1 MLPDKG
7 LRERTSRP
15 AAAVVKLPLQLS
27 YHYFDALT
35 VTGDL
40 LWVAHFLSNRLGA
53 IRMEGKLLIKNGT
66 LVAEGKSWQGDILV
80 ANGKIEAIGE
90 SLSADATTE
99 IFDAEGCVVTYG
111 LADVHVHLREP
122 GYSVKETI
130 ATGTRAAAHGGVT
143 TVCSMPNLQPAPD
156 APETIGVQQKMIDE
170 QAVIEV
176 LPYATISKGRARRE
190 LAEIEALRPLSVGYS
205 DDGNGIQTEEL
216 MRKAMQRIA
225 AVDGIIAAHCED
237 DSLLYAGYIHDGEY
251 AHRHNHK
258 GICSESEWGPIKRDV
273 ILAEEEKCRYHV
285 CHISTKESVE
295 IIREAK
301 SRYENISCETAPHY
315 LILCDEDLQE
325 EGRFKMNPPLR
336 AAEDRAA
343 LIEGIKDGTIEVI
356 ATDHAPHTAEE
367 KSRGLKESAMG
378 IVGIE
383 CSFALCY
390 THLVRKGVISIEK
403 LIALMSENPR
413 RIFRLGGALRVG
425 ERADIAIFDTREPY
439 RIDTDDF
446 LSMGKATPFEGEE
459 VYGRCVL
466 TLFGGEKVW
475 SENK

>member
-1 MLPDKG
+1 MSEMK
-7 LRERTSRP
+7 
-15 AAAVVKLPLQLS
+15 V
-27 YHYFDALT
+27 
-35 VTGDL
+35 
-40 LWVAHFLSNRLGA
+40 
-53 IRMEGKLLIKNGT
+53 LIKGGT
-66 LVAEGKSWQGDILV
+66 VVAEGISRKADVLV
-80 ANGKIEAIGE
+80 ADGKIAAIEE
-90 SLSADATTE
+90 SLTADEQTE
-99 IFDAEGCVVTYG
+99 VFDAEGCVVTYG

-122 GYSVKETI
+122 GYSAKETI
-130 ATGTRAAAHGGVT
+130 TTGTRASARGGVT

-156 APETIGVQQKMIDE
+156 APETIAVEQQMIDE

-176 LPYATISKGRARRE
+176 LPFATISSHRAGRE
-190 LAEIEALRPLSVGYS
+190 LADIEALRPLSVGYS

-237 DSLLYAGYIHDGEY
+237 DSLLHAGYIHDGEY
-251 AHRHNHK
+251 ARTHGHK

-273 ILAEEEKCRYHV
+273 VMAEEEKCRYHV

-301 SRYENISCETAPHY
+301 KTCSHISCETAPHY
-315 LILCDEDLQE
+315 LVLCDADLKE

-336 AAEDRAA
+336 AAEDKAA

-367 KSRGLKESAMG
+367 KSRGLKGSMMG

-383 CSFALCY
+383 TSFAICY
-390 THLVRKGVISIEK
+390 THLVRKGVITIEK
-403 LIALMSENPR
+403 LIQLMSENPR
-413 RIFRLGGALRVG
+413 RIFRLGGAMQVG
-425 ERADIAIFDTREPY
+425 ERADIAVFDTTKPY
-439 RIDTDDF
+439 TIDTAEF

-459 VYGRCVL
+459 VYGRCML
-466 TLFGGEKVW
+466 TLFGGNVVW
-475 SENK
+475 KENK

>member
-1 MLPDKG
+1 MSTTKLIIKG
-7 LRERTSRP
+7 GTI
-15 AAAVVKLPLQLS
+15 
-27 YHYFDALT
+27 
-35 VTGDL
+35 
-40 LWVAHFLSNRLGA
+40 VAD
-53 IRMEGKLLIKNGT
+53 
-66 LVAEGKSWQGDILV
+66 GKSYVADILV
-80 ANGKIEAIGE
+80 LDGKIAEIGNAIVADEETEVFDANGCI
-90 SLSADATTE
+90 
-99 IFDAEGCVVTYG
+99 VTYG

-130 ATGTRAAAHGGVT
+130 TSGTKAAARGGVT

-156 APETIGVQQKMIDE
+156 APETIAVEQQMIDE

-176 LPYATISKGRARRE
+176 RPFATISSNRAGRK
-190 LAEIEALRPLSVGYS
+190 LADIEALRDLSVGYS

-216 MRKAMQRIA
+216 MREAMQRIA

-237 DSLLYAGYIHDGEY
+237 DSLLHAGYIHDGEY
-251 AHRHNHK
+251 ARQHNHK

-273 ILAEEEKCRYHV
+273 KLAEEKKCRYHV
-285 CHISTKESVE
+285 CHISTKESVA

-301 SRYENISCETAPHY
+301 SKCDHISCETAPHY
-315 LILCDEDLQE
+315 LVLCDADLQE

-336 AAEDRAA
+336 AAEDREA

-367 KSRGLKESAMG
+367 KSRGLKGSAMG

-383 CSFALCY
+383 TSFAICY
-390 THLVRKGVISIEK
+390 THLVRKGVITIEK

-413 RIFRLGGALRVG
+413 RIFRLGGALQVG
-425 ERADIAIFDTREPY
+425 ERADIAVYDISKPY
-439 RIDTDDF
+439 KIDSAEF
-446 LSMGKATPFEGEE
+446 VSMGKATPFEGEE
-459 VYGRCVL
+459 VYGRSLL

-475 SENK
+475 KENK

>member
-1 MLPDKG
+1 MG
-7 LRERTSRP
+7 
-15 AAAVVKLPLQLS
+15 
-27 YHYFDALT
+27 
-35 VTGDL
+35 
-40 LWVAHFLSNRLGA
+40 
-53 IRMEGKLLIKNGT
+53 GKLLIKSGT
-66 LVAEGKSWQGDILV
+66 LVADGKSWCGDILV
-80 ANGKIEAIGE
+80 ADGKIEAIGE
-90 SLSADATTE
+90 SLVADSQTE
-99 IFDAEGCVVTYG
+99 VFDAEGCIVTYG

-122 GYSVKETI
+122 GYSAKETI

-156 APETIGVQQKMIDE
+156 APETIAIQQQMIDE

-176 LPYATISKGRARRE
+176 RPLATISKGRERRE
-190 LAEIEALRPLSVGYS
+190 LADIEALRPLSVAYS
-205 DDGNGIQTEEL
+205 DDGNGIQSEEL
-216 MRKAMQRIA
+216 MRKAMQRISS
-225 AVDGIIAAHCED
+225 VDGIIAAHCED
-237 DSLLYAGYIHDGEY
+237 DSLLHAGYIHDGEY
-251 AHRHNHK
+251 AHAHGHK
-258 GICSESEWGPIKRDV
+258 GICSESEWKPIKRDV
-273 ILAEEEKCRYHV
+273 VLAREEKCRYHV
-285 CHISTKESVE
+285 CHISTKESVA

-301 SRYENISCETAPHY
+301 KHCDHISCETAPHY
-315 LILCDEDLQE
+315 LVLCDADLKE

-367 KSRGLKESAMG
+367 KSRGLKGSAMG

-383 CSFALCY
+383 TSFAICY
-390 THLVRKGVISIEK
+390 THLVRKGVVTIEK

-425 ERADIAIFDTREPY
+425 ERADIAVYDITKPY
-439 RIDTDDF
+439 VIDTDEF

-459 VYGRCVL
+459 VYGKCVL
-466 TLFGGEKVW
+466 TLFNGEKVW

>member
-1 MLPDKG
+1 MA
-7 LRERTSRP
+7 E
-15 AAAVVKLPLQLS
+15 
-27 YHYFDALT
+27 
-35 VTGDL
+35 
-40 LWVAHFLSNRLGA
+40 
-53 IRMEGKLLIKNGT
+53 LLIKGGT
-66 LVAEGKSWQGDILV
+66 LVAEGKSWKGDILV
-80 ANGKIEAIGE
+80 ADGKIKAIGE
-90 SLSADATTE
+90 LLAVDARTE
-99 IFDAEGCVVTYG
+99 VFNAEGCVVTYG

-122 GYSVKETI
+122 GYSAKETI
-130 ATGTRAAAHGGVT
+130 TTGTRAAAHGGVT

-156 APETIGVQQKMIDE
+156 APETIAVEQQMIDE
-170 QAVIEV
+170 QAVIDV
-176 LPYATISKGRARRE
+176 RPFATISKERARHE

-205 DDGNGIQTEEL
+205 DDGNGIQTEKL
-216 MRKAMQRIA
+216 MREAMQRIA

-237 DSLLYAGYIHDGEY
+237 DSLLHAGYIHDGEY
-251 AHRHNHK
+251 ARQHGHK

-273 ILAEEEKCRYHV
+273 KLAEEEGCRYHV

-301 SRYENISCETAPHY
+301 QHCNHISCETAPHY
-315 LILCDEDLQE
+315 LVLCDQDLKE

-367 KSRGLKESAMG
+367 KSRGLKGSAMG

-383 CSFALCY
+383 TSFAICY
-390 THLVRKGVISIEK
+390 THLVRKGVITIEK

-413 RIFRLGGALRVG
+413 RIFRLGGALKVG
-425 ERADIAIFDTREPY
+425 ERADIAIFDITKPY
-439 RIDTDDF
+439 TIDTNEF

-466 TLFGGEKVW
+466 TLFNGEKVW
-475 SENK
+475 IENK

>member
-1 MLPDKG
+1 M
-7 LRERTSRP
+7 
-15 AAAVVKLPLQLS
+15 A
-27 YHYFDALT
+27 
-35 VTGDL
+35 
-40 LWVAHFLSNRLGA
+40 
-53 IRMEGKLLIKNGT
+53 KLLIKGGT
-66 LVAEGKSWQGDILV
+66 VVAEGVSRKTDLLV

-90 SLSADATTE
+90 SLTADETTE
-99 IFDAEGCVVTYG
+99 VFDAEGCIVTYG

-130 ATGTRAAAHGGVT
+130 ATGTRAAARGGVT

-156 APETIGVQQKMIDE
+156 APETIAVQQQMIDE
-170 QAVIEV
+170 QAIIEV
-176 LPYATISKGRARRE
+176 RPFATISKGRERRE

-216 MRKAMQRIA
+216 MREAMQRIA

-237 DSLLYAGYIHDGEY
+237 DSLLHAGYIHDGEY
-251 AHRHNHK
+251 ARQHGHK

-273 ILAEEEKCRYHV
+273 KLAEEEKCRYHV
-285 CHISTKESVE
+285 CHISTKESVA

-301 SRYENISCETAPHY
+301 QHYDHISCETAPHY
-315 LILCDEDLQE
+315 LVLCDQNLKE

-367 KSRGLKESAMG
+367 KSRGLKGSMMG

-383 CSFALCY
+383 TSFAICY
-390 THLVRKGVISIEK
+390 THLVRKGVITIEK

-413 RIFRLGGALRVG
+413 RIFRLGGALKVG
-425 ERADIAIFDTREPY
+425 ERADIAIFDITKPY
-439 RIDTDDF
+439 TIDTNEF

-466 TLFGGEKVW
+466 TLFNGEKVW

>member
-1 MLPDKG
+1 MSTK
-7 LRERTSRP
+7 
-15 AAAVVKLPLQLS
+15 
-27 YHYFDALT
+27 
-35 VTGDL
+35 
-40 LWVAHFLSNRLGA
+40 
-53 IRMEGKLLIKNGT
+53 KLLIKGGT
-66 LVAEGKSWQGDILV
+66 VVAEGVSRKADVLV
-80 ANGKIEAIGE
+80 ADGKIAAIGE
-90 SLSADATTE
+90 SLTADEQTE
-99 IFDAEGCVVTYG
+99 VFDAEGCIITYG

-122 GYSVKETI
+122 GYSAKETI
-130 ATGTRAAAHGGVT
+130 TTGTRAAAHGGVT

-156 APETIGVQQKMIDE
+156 APETIAVEQKMIDE

-176 LPYATISKGRARRE
+176 LPFATISSNRAGRE
-190 LAEIEALRPLSVGYS
+190 LADIEALRPLSVGYS

-216 MRKAMQRIA
+216 MRKAMQRIS

-237 DSLLYAGYIHDGEY
+237 DSLLHAGYIHDGEY
-251 AHRHNHK
+251 AHTHGHK

-273 ILAEEEKCRYHV
+273 KLAEEENCRYHI

-301 SRYENISCETAPHY
+301 AKCDHISCETAPHY
-315 LILCDEDLQE
+315 LILCDQDLKE

-367 KSRGLKESAMG
+367 KSRGLKGSMMG

-383 CSFALCY
+383 TSFALCY
-390 THLVRKGVISIEK
+390 THLVRKGVITIEK

-413 RIFRLGGALRVG
+413 RIFRLGGAMRVG
-425 ERADIAIFDTREPY
+425 ERADIAVFDTRKPY
-439 RIDTDDF
+439 TIDTNEF
-446 LSMGKATPFEGEE
+446 LSMGKATPFEGDE
-459 VYGRCVL
+459 VYGRCLL
-466 TLFGGEKVW
+466 TLFGGKMVW
-475 SENK
+475 NENK

>member
-1 MLPDKG
+1 MG
-7 LRERTSRP
+7 
-15 AAAVVKLPLQLS
+15 
-27 YHYFDALT
+27 
-35 VTGDL
+35 
-40 LWVAHFLSNRLGA
+40 
-53 IRMEGKLLIKNGT
+53 GKLLIKSGT
-66 LVAEGKSWQGDILV
+66 LVADGKSWQGDILV
-80 ANGKIEAIGE
+80 AGGKIEAIGE
-90 SLSADATTE
+90 SLVADAQTE
-99 IFDAEGCVVTYG
+99 VFDAEGCIVTYG

-122 GYSVKETI
+122 GYSAKETI
-130 ATGTRAAAHGGVT
+130 TTGTRAAARGGVT
-143 TVCSMPNLQPAPD
+143 TVCSMPNLLPAPD
-156 APETIGVQQKMIDE
+156 APETIAVEQALIDE

-176 LPYATISKGRARRE
+176 LPFATISKGRERRE
-190 LAEIEALRPLSVGYS
+190 LADIEALRPLSVGYS

-216 MRKAMQRIA
+216 MRKAMQRIS

-237 DSLLYAGYIHDGEY
+237 DSLLHAGYIHDGEY
-251 AHRHNHK
+251 ARTHGHK

-273 ILAEEEKCRYHV
+273 KLAKEENCRYHV
-285 CHISTKESVE
+285 CHISAKESVE

-301 SRYENISCETAPHY
+301 QSCDHISCETAPHY
-315 LILCDEDLQE
+315 LVLCDADLKE

-367 KSRGLKESAMG
+367 KSRGLKGSMMG

-383 CSFALCY
+383 TSFALCY
-390 THLVRKGVISIEK
+390 THLVRKGVITIEK

-413 RIFRLGGALRVG
+413 RIFRLGGAMRVG
-425 ERADIAIFDTREPY
+425 ERADIAVFDITKPY
-439 RIDTDDF
+439 TINTDEF

-459 VYGRCVL
+459 VYGRCML

-475 SENK
+475 KENK

>member
-1 MLPDKG
+1 MSEMK
-7 LRERTSRP
+7 
-15 AAAVVKLPLQLS
+15 V
-27 YHYFDALT
+27 
-35 VTGDL
+35 
-40 LWVAHFLSNRLGA
+40 
-53 IRMEGKLLIKNGT
+53 LIKGGT
-66 LVAEGKSWQGDILV
+66 VVAEGVSRKADVLV
-80 ANGKIEAIGE
+80 ADGKIAAIGE
-90 SLSADATTE
+90 SLTADEQTE
-99 IFDAEGCVVTYG
+99 VFDAEGCVVTYG

-122 GYSVKETI
+122 GYSAKETI
-130 ATGTRAAAHGGVT
+130 TTGTRASARGGVT

-156 APETIGVQQKMIDE
+156 APETIAIEQQMIDE

-176 LPYATISKGRARRE
+176 LPFATISSHRAGRE
-190 LAEIEALRPLSVGYS
+190 LADIEALRPLSVGYS

-237 DSLLYAGYIHDGEY
+237 DSLLHAGYIHDGEY
-251 AHRHNHK
+251 ARTHGHK

-273 ILAEEEKCRYHV
+273 VMAEEEKCRYHV

-301 SRYENISCETAPHY
+301 KSCSHISCETAPHY
-315 LILCDEDLQE
+315 LVLCDADLKE

-336 AAEDRAA
+336 AAEDRTA

-367 KSRGLKESAMG
+367 KSRGLKGSMMG

-383 CSFALCY
+383 TSFAICY
-390 THLVRKGVISIEK
+390 THLVRKGVITIEK
-403 LIALMSENPR
+403 LIQLMSENPR
-413 RIFRLGGALRVG
+413 RIFRLGGAMQVG
-425 ERADIAIFDTREPY
+425 ERADIAVFDIREPY
-439 RIDTDDF
+439 KIDSAEF

-459 VYGRCVL
+459 VYGRCML
-466 TLFGGEKVW
+466 TLFGGNVVW
-475 SENK
+475 KENK

>member
-1 MLPDKG
+1 M
-7 LRERTSRP
+7 
-15 AAAVVKLPLQLS
+15 
-27 YHYFDALT
+27 
-35 VTGDL
+35 
-40 LWVAHFLSNRLGA
+40 
-53 IRMEGKLLIKNGT
+53 GKKELLIKGGT
-66 LVAEGKSWQGDILV
+66 VV
-80 ANGKIEAIGE
+80 ANGESRVADVLVVDGKIAAIGE
-90 SLSADATTE
+90 SLVATDDCE
-99 IFDAEGCVVTYG
+99 VFDAQGCIVTYG

-122 GYSVKETI
+122 GYSSKETI
-130 ATGTRAAAHGGVT
+130 ATGTRAAARGGVT

-156 APETIGVQQKMIDE
+156 APETIAVEQQLIDE
-170 QAVIEV
+170 QAVVEV
-176 LPYATISKGRARRE
+176 LPFATISKGRERRE
-190 LAEIEALRPLSVGYS
+190 LADIEALKPLSVGYS

-216 MRKAMQRIA
+216 MRKAMQRIS

-237 DSLLYAGYIHDGEY
+237 DSLLHAGYIHDGEY
-251 AHRHNHK
+251 AHANGHK

-273 ILAEEEKCRYHV
+273 KLAAEENCRYHV
-285 CHISTKESVE
+285 CHISTKESVA

-301 SRYENISCETAPHY
+301 QSCNHISCETAPHY
-315 LILCDEDLQE
+315 LVLCDADLKE

-367 KSRGLKESAMG
+367 KSRGLKGSAMG

-383 CSFALCY
+383 TSFAICY
-390 THLVRKGVISIEK
+390 THLVRKGVITIEK

-413 RIFRLGGALRVG
+413 RIFRLGGTMRVG
-425 ERADIAIFDTREPY
+425 ERADIAVFDITKPY
-439 RIDTDDF
+439 TIDTKEF
-446 LSMGKATPFEGEE
+446 LSMGKATPFENEE
-459 VYGRCVL
+459 VYGRCML

>member
-1 MLPDKG
+1 MG
-7 LRERTSRP
+7 
-15 AAAVVKLPLQLS
+15 
-27 YHYFDALT
+27 
-35 VTGDL
+35 
-40 LWVAHFLSNRLGA
+40 
-53 IRMEGKLLIKNGT
+53 GKLLIKSGT
-66 LVAEGKSWQGDILV
+66 LVADGKSWQGDVLV
-80 ANGKIEAIGE
+80 ADGKIEAIGE
-90 SLSADATTE
+90 SLVADAQTE
-99 IFDAEGCVVTYG
+99 VFNAEGCIVTYG

-122 GYSVKETI
+122 GYSAKETI
-130 ATGTRAAAHGGVT
+130 TTGTRAAARGGVT
-143 TVCSMPNLQPAPD
+143 TVCSMPNLLPAPD
-156 APETIGVQQKMIDE
+156 APETIAVEQALIDE

-176 LPYATISKGRARRE
+176 LPFATISKGRERRE
-190 LAEIEALRPLSVGYS
+190 LADIEALRPLSVGYS

-216 MRKAMQRIA
+216 MRKAMQRIS

-237 DSLLYAGYIHDGEY
+237 DSLLHAGYIHDGEY
-251 AHRHNHK
+251 ARTHGHK

-273 ILAEEEKCRYHV
+273 KLAKEENCRYHV
-285 CHISTKESVE
+285 CHISAKESVE

-301 SRYENISCETAPHY
+301 QSCDHISCETAPHY
-315 LILCDEDLQE
+315 LVLCDADLKE

-367 KSRGLKESAMG
+367 KSRGLKGSMMG

-383 CSFALCY
+383 TSFAICY
-390 THLVRKGVISIEK
+390 THLVRKGVITIEK

-413 RIFRLGGALRVG
+413 RIFRLGGAMRVG
-425 ERADIAIFDTREPY
+425 ERADIAVFDITKPY
-439 RIDTDDF
+439 TINTDEF

-459 VYGRCVL
+459 VYGRCML

-475 SENK
+475 NENK

>member
-1 MLPDKG
+1 M
-7 LRERTSRP
+7 
-15 AAAVVKLPLQLS
+15 
-27 YHYFDALT
+27 
-35 VTGDL
+35 
-40 LWVAHFLSNRLGA
+40 
-53 IRMEGKLLIKNGT
+53 GKLLLKGGVV
-66 LVAEGKSWQGDILV
+66 VAEGVSRKGDVLV
-80 ANGKIEAIGE
+80 ADGKIVAIGE
-90 SLSADATTE
+90 SLTADEQTE
-99 IFDAEGCVVTYG
+99 IFDAENCIVTYG

-122 GYSVKETI
+122 GYSAKETI
-130 ATGTRAAAHGGVT
+130 TTGTQASARGGVT

-156 APETIGVQQKMIDE
+156 APETIAVEQKMIDE

-176 LPYATISKGRARRE
+176 LPFATISSNRAGRA
-190 LAEIEALRPLSVGYS
+190 LADIEALRPLSVGYS
-205 DDGNGIQTEEL
+205 DDGNGIQTELL
-216 MRKAMQRIA
+216 MREAMKRIA

-237 DSLLYAGYIHDGEY
+237 DSLLHAGYIHDGDY
-251 AHRHNHK
+251 AREHGHK

-273 ILAEEEKCRYHV
+273 KLAEEEGCRYHV

-301 SRYENISCETAPHY
+301 KSCGHISCETAPHY
-315 LILCDEDLQE
+315 LVLCDADLKE

-336 AAEDRAA
+336 AAEDKAA

-367 KSRGLKESAMG
+367 KSRGLKGSMMG

-383 CSFALCY
+383 TSFAICY
-390 THLVRKGVISIEK
+390 THLVRKGVITIEK

-413 RIFRLGGALRVG
+413 RIFRLGGAMRVG
-425 ERADIAIFDTREPY
+425 ERADIAVYNVTKPY
-439 RIDTDDF
+439 KIDTSEF

-459 VYGRCVL
+459 VYGRCML

-475 SENK
+475 IENK

>member
-1 MLPDKG
+1 M
-7 LRERTSRP
+7 
-15 AAAVVKLPLQLS
+15 A
-27 YHYFDALT
+27 
-35 VTGDL
+35 
-40 LWVAHFLSNRLGA
+40 
-53 IRMEGKLLIKNGT
+53 KLLIKGGT
-66 LVAEGKSWQGDILV
+66 VVAEGVSRKTDLLV
-80 ANGKIEAIGE
+80 ADGKIEAIGE
-90 SLSADATTE
+90 SLTADKTTE
-99 IFDAEGCVVTYG
+99 VFDAEGCIVTYG

-156 APETIGVQQKMIDE
+156 APETIAVQQQMIDE

-176 LPYATISKGRARRE
+176 RPFATISKGRERRE

-216 MRKAMQRIA
+216 MRQAMQRIA

-237 DSLLYAGYIHDGEY
+237 DSLLHAGYIHDGEY
-251 AHRHNHK
+251 ARQHGHK

-273 ILAEEEKCRYHV
+273 KLAEEEGCRYHV

-301 SRYENISCETAPHY
+301 RNCSHISCETAPHY
-315 LILCDEDLQE
+315 LVLCDADLKE

-336 AAEDRAA
+336 ASEDRAA

-367 KSRGLKESAMG
+367 KARGLKGSAMG

-383 CSFALCY
+383 TSFAICY
-390 THLVRKGVISIEK
+390 THLVRKGVITIEK

-413 RIFRLGGALRVG
+413 HIFRLGGAMQVG
-425 ERADIAIFDTREPY
+425 ERADIAVFDITKPY
-439 RIDTDDF
+439 TIDTNEF

-466 TLFGGEKVW
+466 TLFNGEKVW

>member
-1 MLPDKG
+1 MSEMK
-7 LRERTSRP
+7 
-15 AAAVVKLPLQLS
+15 V
-27 YHYFDALT
+27 
-35 VTGDL
+35 
-40 LWVAHFLSNRLGA
+40 
-53 IRMEGKLLIKNGT
+53 LIKGGT
-66 LVAEGKSWQGDILV
+66 VVAEGVSRKADVLV
-80 ANGKIEAIGE
+80 ADGKIAAIGE
-90 SLSADATTE
+90 SLTADEQTE
-99 IFDAEGCVVTYG
+99 VFDAEGCVVTYG

-122 GYSVKETI
+122 GYSAKETI
-130 ATGTRAAAHGGVT
+130 TTGTRASARGGVT

-156 APETIGVQQKMIDE
+156 APETIAIEQQMIDE

-176 LPYATISKGRARRE
+176 LPFATISSHRAGRE
-190 LAEIEALRPLSVGYS
+190 LADIEALRPLSVGYS

-237 DSLLYAGYIHDGEY
+237 DSLLHAGYIHDGEY
-251 AHRHNHK
+251 ARIHGHK

-273 ILAEEEKCRYHV
+273 VMAEEGKCRYHV

-301 SRYENISCETAPHY
+301 KRCSHISCETAPHY
-315 LILCDEDLQE
+315 LVLCDADLKE

-336 AAEDRAA
+336 AAEDRTA

-367 KSRGLKESAMG
+367 KSRGLKGSMMG

-383 CSFALCY
+383 TSFAICY
-390 THLVRKGVISIEK
+390 THLVRKGVITIEK

-413 RIFRLGGALRVG
+413 RIFRLGGAMQVG
-425 ERADIAIFDTREPY
+425 ERADIAVFDTTKPY
-439 RIDTDDF
+439 RIDTAEF

-459 VYGRCVL
+459 VYGRCML
-466 TLFGGEKVW
+466 TLFGGNVVW
-475 SENK
+475 RENK